1 MAEFSSWKRLEAALA
16 RAYQGETL
24 SKEEMAFLLSLK
36 NREQK
41 EDVFKAARDLRRN
54 YFEDTVFLYGFLYIS
69 TYCRNNCTFCFFRN
83 SNSECQRYR
92 KSQQEIVEAACRLA
106 ASGVHLI
113 DLTMGEDPEYFQ
125 NGYDGLQKLLILIKA
140 VKETTQLP
148 IMVSPG
154 VVPKHV
160 LDQFFAVGANW
171 YACYQETHKRTLFKQ
186 LRLGQSYEKRINTK
200 RRASEAGLL
209 IEEGIL
215 CGVGESVDDIVES
228 ITQMDSMNADQVRA
242 MTFVPQKGTPM
253 QKSLPPDP
261 TREMMIISVMR
272 LVFPDRLI
280 PATLD
285 VGGLAGLKERL
296 DAGANVITSL
306 VPPGRGLAGVAQSS
320 LDIEDAKRTVSSVL
334 PILDNCGLRLGCA
347 EDYSSWLQNRLKDKD
362 QFECRKRAVCR

>member
-1 MAEFSSWKRLEAALA
+1 MVEFSSRKRLEAALI

-24 SKEEMAFLLSLK
+24 SKEEIAFLLSIK
-36 NREQK
+36 NREQQ
-41 EDVFKAARDLRRN
+41 EDVFRAARDLREK
-54 YFEDTVFLYGFLYIS
+54 YFKDTIFLYGFLYIS

-125 NGYDGLQKLLILIKA
+125 KGYDGLQKLFILIKE
-140 VKETTQLP
+140 VKEETQLP

-160 LDQFFAVGANW
+160 LDQFFAAGVNW
-171 YACYQETHKRTLFKQ
+171 YACYQETHKLTLFKQ
-186 LRLGQSYEKRINTK
+186 LRLGQSYEQRINTK

-215 CGVGESVDDIVES
+215 CGVGESVDDITES

-242 MTFVPQKGTPM
+242 M
-253 QKSLPPDP
+253 
-261 TREMMIISVMR
+261 
-272 LVFPDRLI
+272 
-280 PATLD
+280 
-285 VGGLAGLKERL
+285 RL

-362 QFECRKRAVCR
+362 QFECRKKAVCQ